1 MSWKDKSNMVI
12 KRAIE
17 ENYTVGDDIEQLFNL
32 ISKKYYPFGERKR
45 HPYKAWLNAIKEYK
59 EFFIKIYGGGTL

>member
-1 MSWKDKSNMVI
+1 MIKMSWKDKSNLVI

-32 ISKKYYPFGERKR
+32 ISKSYYPSEKESGIHTKHGEMPLENIKR
-45 HPYKAWLNAIKEYK
+45 
-59 EFFIKIYGGGTL
+59 FS